1 MNEVN
6 LTAFKKVIILPCFE
20 DIKSLDVLI
29 RKIDEICGPDF
40 CVVIIDDG
48 SVKEPVAS
56 KKRNTKNITLYT
68 ITLKKN
74 YGNQI
79 AIFSGI
85 CFVSKRCNPDAT
97 IVIMDSDGEDKP
109 ENINE
114 LITHLEK
121 TGKNVAVA
129 SRKQRHDGLKFKV
142 FYQIYKFIFRITT
155 GQKISFGNFMAMDTT
170 SLARLA
176 TMNETSMHLPAA
188 LIASKLE
195 ISFPELERGLRYHGN
210 SKMNLTSLTLHGFR
224 GIMVF
229 SDTVLVRLG
238 LFCSMLLTLCFLAGC
253 AIFLIKFLGLTTPGW
268 ASVAVGI
275 LSILAFQFGSVILI
289 SLMLFGTAP
298 RRNITYVDGETLIK
312 DITKK

>member
-1 MNEVN
+1 MDGIN
-6 LTAFKKVIILPCFE
+6 LKAFRKIIIIPCFE
-20 DIKSLDVLI
+20 DVRSLDVLI
-29 RKIDEICGPDF
+29 TKIDEICSPDF

-48 SVKEPVAS
+48 SVKEPIAY
-56 KKRNTKNITLYT
+56 KKRDTKNITLYT

-79 AIFSGI
+79 AVFSGV
-85 CFVSKRCNPDAT
+85 CFVSKRSNPDAK
-97 IVIMDSDGEDKP
+97 IIIMDGDGEDKP
-109 ENINE
+109 ENIND
-114 LITHLEK
+114 LIIHLES

-129 SRKQRHDGLKFKV
+129 SRKQRHDGLRFKI
-142 FYQIYKFIFRITT
+142 FYEIYKFIFRITT
-155 GQKISFGNFMAMDTT
+155 GQKISFGNFMAMDAT

-176 TMNETSMHLPAA
+176 TMNETSMHLPAT

-195 ISFPELERGLRYHGN
+195 ICYLELERGRRYHGN

-253 AIFLIKFLGLTTPGW
+253 TILLIKYLGLTAPGW
-268 ASVAVGI
+268 ASIAVGI
-275 LSILAFQFGSVILI
+275 LSVLAFQFGSVILI
-289 SLMLFGTAP
+289 SLILFGTAP
-298 RRNITYVDGETLIK
+298 RRNIMYVDGETLIK
-312 DITKK
+312 EVTK